1 MDHKEFSLEELMA
14 LALTEEEKKPKGF
27 ATVNVTLPNDVLD
40 FVDAYQINPDSEGT
54 PQRILYHFYE
64 QWRAT
69 LTGTVMPQ
77 ATRPL
82 FYKILNSKFAKQIK
96 DRVTYNM
103 CASPH
108 IKLDKTTEEQLLSQM
123 DLRQGNLWRKKR
135 RYSKDAKEYRLYL
148 KLKAKY
154 EKDETD

>member
-1 MDHKEFSLEELMA
+1 MEQKDLSLEELMA
-14 LALTEEEKKPKGF
+14 LALTDEEKKPKGF
-27 ATVNVTLPNDVLD
+27 AAVDVTLPNDVLD
-40 FVDAYQINPDSEGT
+40 FVDAYQINTDSEGT

-69 LTGTVMPQ
+69 LTGTLMPQ

-82 FYKILNSKFAKQIK
+82 FYKVLNAKFAKQIK
-96 DRVTYNM
+96 DRITYNM
-103 CASPH
+103 CASPK
-108 IKLDKTTEEQLLSQM
+108 IKLEKNIEEQLLSQM

-154 EKDETD
+154 EKGETD